1 MKQITNKTILKQGDK
16 TYQPI
21 EHDGN
26 IHWVDSSILVGMEGD
41 WVVETHNP
49 VVISVCQI
57 TKDYAD
63 LRVAGYKDMKV
74 VAQSQPNLSDIPV
87 VNLDSYVQR
96 LANKYSEFEINSKW
110 GEIVRNSVKHGF
122 KSNPNQ
128 YTQADIEKA
137 IELAREADSI
147 DGTVDLDVVLCFGS
161 NNDLRTKWTKEE
173 ILEQINSISVIEVD
187 EQFNILGYG

>member
-74 VAQSQPNLSDIPV
+74 IAQSQPKLPDIPIV
-87 VNLDSYVQR
+87 SLNSYVDRIAKEILPDDSNWQR
-96 LANKYSEFEINSKW
+96 RFD
-110 GEIVRNSVKHGF
+110 IVKGF

-128 YTQADIEKA
+128 YTQADIEKIYSLVERLGDDFSENYT
-137 IELAREADSI
+137 IEEL
-147 DGTVDLDVVLCFGS
+147 L
-161 NNDLRTKWTKEE
+161 KE
-173 ILEQINSISVIEVD
+173 INSISVIEVD
-187 EQFNILGYG
+187 EKYNIISYE